1 MIFLKLHVFINK
13 NYIMKKIVRLTESDL
28 VKIIKKVINEEQTK
42 YPPIPKSVVDV
53 ITQSGKINFNDI
65 LPKFGKEVQGFSG
78 DFYWFADYQNYGTSE
93 LLYLYKLV
101 DAAGLLWEHFIIA
114 YSTGEGKW
122 RISGDRKVS
131 TDYANQPAS
140 DTLKNLILGNPNLT
154 YGEDKVK
161 IDGVK
166 YAEYIKTFITNNPNS
181 NIAFALRTPP
191 AKFTV
196 TNSTSSNE
204 IAEIKKNPLY
214 TSLSTPSTA
223 TPPAPTQG

>member
-1 MIFLKLHVFINK
+1 MRKLFEISSEEKQRILEMHVSATKK
-13 NYIMKKIVRLTESDL
+13 NYLSEQLT
-28 VKIIKKVINEEQTK
+28 N
-42 YPPIPKSVVDV
+42 YPPIPKDVVDV
-53 ITQSGKINFNDI
+53 ITQSGKINFSEI
-65 LPKFGKEVQGFSG
+65 LPKFGKEEQGFNG
-78 DFYWFADYQNYGTSE
+78 DFYWFADYQNYGSSE

-114 YSTGEGKW
+114 YSTGEKKW
-122 RISGDRKVS
+122 RISANRNVGKDF
-131 TDYANQPAS
+131 ANQPAS
-140 DTLKNLILGNPNLT
+140 DTLKNLILGNTTLT

-166 YAEYIKTFITNNPNS
+166 YAEYVKTYITNNPNS

-196 TNSTSSNE
+196 TNATSSNE

-214 TSLSTPSTA
+214 TSLATPSTPSTT